1 MKIQDYCDTKNGA
14 LQLRMPL
21 QTFSWGNIVTDDAD
35 MKHQLE
41 MLQRVSQGRAP
52 LTIRGEKGSGKDR
65 IAQYA
70 HDISSRHRV
79 PLVKTNCA
87 YLSEEQLYVKL
98 FGPAANRELGLLHRA
113 AGGSLY
119 LENADRMSEYLQYQL
134 MRYIREN
141 AAEEK
146 TPRFMICLQ
155 DQDTQMPK
163 LLEDMAYY
171 FGAMVFDIPP
181 LRQRP
186 QDILLLAF
194 QQLQVIRQEYR
205 LERALS
211 PEIMSAMLTY
221 EWPGN
226 IRQLSHTIERMAI
239 LCDNTLIDSVHLLQ
253 RCLNPSQQLQ
263 TRSSGAAKLPESRS
277 LKRIVQDYE
286 FLVIQQSIEQ
296 HGSIRKAAAALQTS
310 HATLSRKITEY
321 HMLPRENKPEN

>member
-205 LERALS
+205 LERTLS